1 MVTDTGS
8 FTAPGGQ
15 TSLIPFSVTTPPLL
29 EVMLYICLGFLCRY
43 ESVCSKLS
51 SVLNGVEK
59 MSVYNIDIGVSYQ
72 GNFCVVSGVKRKTT
86 FLSTE
91 SIKSIGYRREFRAR
105 DLYGRQFI

>member
-1 MVTDTGS
+1 
-8 FTAPGGQ
+8 
-15 TSLIPFSVTTPPLL
+15 
-29 EVMLYICLGFLCRY
+29 
-43 ESVCSKLS
+43 
-51 SVLNGVEK
+51 